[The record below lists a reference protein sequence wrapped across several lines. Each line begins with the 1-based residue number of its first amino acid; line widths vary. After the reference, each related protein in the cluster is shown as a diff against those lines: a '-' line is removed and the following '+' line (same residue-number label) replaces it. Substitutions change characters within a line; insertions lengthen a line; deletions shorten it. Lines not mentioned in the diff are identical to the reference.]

1 MILCTTDP
9 AINGGANTAIAAK
22 SRKRD
27 CCQIRRLF
35 NTSPAY
41 LTSPVDQYWLTN
53 VFGIYDFKFRPPLA
67 NSPVHRAYPR
77 QRY

>member
-1 MILCTTDP
+1 MVLSTDNP
-9 AINGGANTAIAAK
+9 AINGGAMTAIAAK

-27 CCQIRRLF
+27 CCQIRRLSD
-35 NTSPAY
+35 TSPAY

-53 VFGIYDFKFRPPLA
+53 VFGINDFKFRPPAA
-67 NSPVHRAYPR
+67 NSPVHRACPR